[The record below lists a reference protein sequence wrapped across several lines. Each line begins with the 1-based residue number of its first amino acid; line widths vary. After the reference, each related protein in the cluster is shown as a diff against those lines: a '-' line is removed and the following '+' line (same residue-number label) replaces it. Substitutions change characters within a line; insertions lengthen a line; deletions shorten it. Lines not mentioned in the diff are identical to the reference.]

1 MVVGDLGRG
10 GVAGLPQVEVG
21 AGGAVGRARR
31 ERDRLPSSEYAASP
45 TMITPDAISIAP
57 DGVLPGVALGTTI
70 GLAGG
75 WLPGA
80 SVTGGTVT
88 GGSEGGWR
96 SRRGWRSRAARRR
109 PCLAVWRRSCCWTGP
124 RAGPAAATS

>member
-21 AGGAVGRARR
+21 AGRAVGRARR

-75 WLPGA
+75 WLGR
-80 SVTGGTVT
+80 VGYGRHGHWWV
-88 GGSEGGWR
+88 
-96 SRRGWRSRAARRR
+96 RGR
-109 PCLAVWRRSCCWTGP
+109 LAVPPGLAVSSGT
-124 RAGPAAATS
+124 T